1 MKNAFPR
8 KECLCA
14 GKCMVIN
21 MTKSAFITIIGRPN
35 AGKSSLINALV
46 GEKIA
51 AVSSKP
57 QTTRTKI
64 TGVLTEGET
73 QLVFIDTPGILREK
87 DKLSA
92 HMIKAIDDSVS
103 SIDAALLVVDA
114 EKRAGEQERTLLR
127 KLSKKTPVILVINKI
142 DLFKNKEDLIPIIA
156 EYSSLHDFAAVV
168 PISALMEDGI
178 DIILAQLMGFAA
190 EGPHYFPEGK
200 FTDQPERVIIAE
212 IIREKLLELLDDE
225 VPHGIAVDIE
235 TLDEHDNRNGEG
247 IMDIG
252 AVIYCERESHKGI
265 VIGKGGAMLK
275 NAGRLARQDIERFF
289 MIKTNLQLW
298 VKVKEG
304 WRNREGLIKN
314 FGLANN

>member
-1 MKNAFPR
+1 
-8 KECLCA
+8 
-14 GKCMVIN
+14 
-21 MTKSAFITIIGRPN
+21 MTKSAFITILGRPN

-73 QLVFIDTPGILREK
+73 QLVFIDTPGILKEK
-87 DKLSA
+87 DKLA
-92 HMIKAIDDSVS
+92 GHMIKAIDDSIS

-114 EKRAGEQERTLLR
+114 EKRAGEQERALLR
-127 KLSKKTPVILVINKI
+127 KLSAKTPVILLVNKI
-142 DLFKNKEDLIPIIA
+142 DLFKNKEDLIPVIA
-156 EYSSLHDFAAVV
+156 EYSGLHDFAAVV
-168 PISALMEDGI
+168 PVSALEEDGI
-178 DIILAQLMGFAA
+178 DIIISQLKVYAKD
-190 EGPHYFPEGK
+190 GPHYFQEGK

-235 TLDEHDNRNGEG
+235 TLNEHDNRDGEG
-247 IMDIG
+247 IMDVS

-265 VIGKGGAMLK
+265 VIGKGGSMLK
-275 NAGRLARQDIERFF
+275 NAGKLARQDMERFF

-314 FGLANN
+314 FGLAND